1 MHIITKIAPRYAHL
15 ETFAASIPQIFE
27 HEGEVIYRGRNLI
40 KTMTAPDGTLV
51 NVKRYH
57 QPSGPNRLIYSWG
70 LRESK
75 GSRAFRYPAILAA
88 KDIGTPDAIALVEER
103 NSLGLLG
110 YSYLLTVQSP
120 YPNTLY
126 AMGDA
131 KEGEYEAL
139 AEALGRFAAHLHEQE
154 VLHKDFTP
162 GNILWSHDADG
173 YHFALVDINR
183 MAFGPVSSKTG
194 LATLCRLWGP
204 KAFVRLTAESYA
216 QARGYD
222 VATAVQYVMERR
234 ARFWRRYGKK
244 HTIKF
249 KLEL

>member
-15 ETFAASIPQIFE
+15 ETFAASMPQIFE

-70 LRESK
+70 LRKSK

-103 NSLGLLG
+103 NSLGLLC
-110 YSYLLTVQSP
+110 YSYLITVQSP
-120 YPNTLY
+120 YPYTLY
-126 AMGDA
+126 AMGDV

-204 KAFVRLTAESYA
+204 KAFVRLTVESYA

-222 VATAVQYVMERR
+222 VAAAVQYVMERR

>member
-15 ETFAASIPQIFE
+15 ETFAASMPQIFE

-216 QARGYD
+216 QARDYD

>member
-15 ETFAASIPQIFE
+15 ETFAASMPQIFE

-70 LRESK
+70 LRKSK

-103 NSLGLLG
+103 NSLGLLC

-120 YPNTLY
+120 YPYTLY

-216 QARGYD
+216 QARDYD

>member
-15 ETFAASIPQIFE
+15 ETFAASMPQIFE

-57 QPSGPNRLIYSWG
+57 QPAGPNRLIYSWG

-75 GSRAFRYPAILAA
+75 GSRAVRYPAILAA

-131 KEGEYEAL
+131 KEGEFEAL

>member
-15 ETFAASIPQIFE
+15 ETFAASMPQIFE

-103 NSLGLLG
+103 NSLGLLC
-110 YSYLLTVQSP
+110 YSYLITVQSP
-120 YPNTLY
+120 YPYTLY

-162 GNILWSHDADG
+162 GNILWPHDADG

-183 MAFGPVSSKTG
+183 MAFGPVSPKTG

-204 KAFVRLTAESYA
+204 KTFVRLTVESYA
-216 QARGYD
+216 QARDYD

>member
-1 MHIITKIAPRYAHL
+1 MHIKTKIAPRYAHL
-15 ETFAASIPQIFE
+15 EAFAASMPHIFE

-57 QPSGPNRLIYSWG
+57 QPVGPNRLIYSWG

-75 GSRAFRYPAILAA
+75 GSRAFRFPAILAA
-88 KDIGTPDAIALVEER
+88 KGIGTPDAIALVEER
-103 NSLGLLG
+103 HSLGLLG
-110 YSYLLTVQSP
+110 YSYLITVQSP
-120 YPNTLY
+120 YPHTLY

-131 KEGEYEAL
+131 QAGEYEAL
-139 AEALGRFAAHLHEQE
+139 AEALGHFAAHLHEQE

-162 GNILWSHDADG
+162 GNILWMHDAEG
-173 YHFALVDINR
+173 YHFMLVDINR
-183 MAFGPVSSKTG
+183 MAFGPVSQQVG
-194 LATLCRLWGP
+194 LNSLCRLWGP
-204 KAFVRLTAESYA
+204 KKFIRIIAESYA
-216 QARGYD
+216 KARGYE
-222 VATAVQYVMERR
+222 VEPAVQYVMNQR

>member
-15 ETFAASIPQIFE
+15 ETFAASMPQIFE

-120 YPNTLY
+120 YPYTLY
-126 AMGDA
+126 VMGDA

>member
-15 ETFAASIPQIFE
+15 ETFAASMPQIFE

-216 QARGYD
+216 QVRGYD

>member
-15 ETFAASIPQIFE
+15 ETFAASMPQIFE

-183 MAFGPVSSKTG
+183 MAFGPVSSKTS

>member
-15 ETFAASIPQIFE
+15 ETFAASMPQIFE

>member
-15 ETFAASIPQIFE
+15 ETFAASMPQIFE

-194 LATLCRLWGP
+194 LATLCRLWGS

>member
-1 MHIITKIAPRYAHL
+1 MHIKTKIAPRYAHL
-15 ETFAASIPQIFE
+15 EAFAASMPQIFE

-57 QPSGPNRLIYSWG
+57 QPAGPNHLIYSWG

-75 GSRAFRYPAILAA
+75 GSRAFRFPAILAA
-88 KDIGTPDAIALVEER
+88 KGIGTPDAIALVEER
-103 NSLGLLG
+103 HSLGLLG
-110 YSYLLTVQSP
+110 YSYLITVQSP
-120 YPNTLY
+120 YPHTLY

-131 KEGEYEAL
+131 QAGEYEAL
-139 AEALGRFAAHLHEQE
+139 AEALGHFAAHLHEQE

-162 GNILWSHDADG
+162 GNILWMHDAEG
-173 YHFALVDINR
+173 YHFMLVDINR
-183 MAFGPVSSKTG
+183 MAFGPVSQQMG
-194 LATLCRLWGP
+194 LNSLCRLWGP
-204 KAFVRLTAESYA
+204 KNFIRIIAESYA
-216 QARGYD
+216 KARGYD
-222 VATAVQYVMERR
+222 IEPAVQYVMNQR

>member
-1 MHIITKIAPRYAHL
+1 MYIKTKIAPRYAHL
-15 ETFAASIPQIFE
+15 ETFAASMPQIFE
-27 HEGEVIYRGRNLI
+27 QEGDVIYRGRNLI
-40 KTMTAPDGTLV
+40 KTITAPDGTLV

-57 QPSGPNRLIYSWG
+57 QPAGPNRLIYSWG

-75 GSRAFRYPAILAA
+75 GSRAFRFPAILRD
-88 KDIGTPDAIALVEER
+88 KGIGTPDAIALVEER

-110 YSYLLTVQSP
+110 YSYLITVQSP
-120 YPNTLY
+120 YPHTLY
-126 AMGDA
+126 AMGEA

-162 GNILWSHDADG
+162 GNILWMHDTEG
-173 YHFALVDINR
+173 YHFMLVDINR
-183 MAFGPVSSKTG
+183 MAFGPVSKEVG
-194 LATLCRLWGP
+194 LSSLCRLWGP
-204 KAFVRLTAESYA
+204 KAFIRIITESYA

-222 VATAVQYVMERR
+222 VASAVQYVMNQR
-234 ARFWRRYGKK
+234 AHFWHRYGKK

>member
-15 ETFAASIPQIFE
+15 ETFAASMPQIFE

-110 YSYLLTVQSP
+110 YSYLITVHSP
-120 YPNTLY
+120 YPYTLY